1 MNKSLKLN
9 TLLIGVASL
18 LISVIFV
25 APSQAAVDCSKAPDS
40 KTPACVIANQN
51 KNVAE
56 EVDASAAVSQKAAG
70 LAARKA
76 AEAKASK
83 KPVVLTTPIAT
94 VSSVPKPTPTT
105 SKSVTPTPT
114 ATATPTPSVTP
125 SLTPTPSVTPTP
137 SSTPT
142 PVNSSAGVVHSA
154 KPRVSSTPVV
164 VQSEEPAQ
172 PAPVVSKKAAKSKA
186 SKKAKPAAK
195 KSTKAKPAATT
206 KTKSSGGVKFTV
218 SCTNGSKVIKVTSA
232 APSCPAGYHRK

>member
-1 MNKSLKLN
+1 MKKSPKLN
-9 TLLIGVASL
+9 TLLISVASL
-18 LISVIFV
+18 LISVISV
-25 APSQAAVDCSKAPDS
+25 APSHAAVDCSKAPDS

-51 KNVAE
+51 KNIAE
-56 EVDASAAVSQKAAG
+56 EVDASAGLSQKAAG

-105 SKSVTPTPT
+105 SKS
-114 ATATPTPSVTP
+114 ATPTPSVTP
-125 SLTPTPSVTPTP
+125 SLTPTPTATP
-137 SSTPT
+137 SLTPT

-195 KSTKAKPAATT
+195 KSTKAKPAANK

>member
-105 SKSVTPTPT
+105 SKSVTPTP
-114 ATATPTPSVTP
+114 SVTP

-164 VQSEEPAQ
+164 IQSEEPAQ

-195 KSTKAKPAATT
+195 KSTKAKPAANK

>member
-125 SLTPTPSVTPTP
+125 SLTPTPTATP
-137 SSTPT
+137 SLTPT

-195 KSTKAKPAATT
+195 KSTKAKPAANK